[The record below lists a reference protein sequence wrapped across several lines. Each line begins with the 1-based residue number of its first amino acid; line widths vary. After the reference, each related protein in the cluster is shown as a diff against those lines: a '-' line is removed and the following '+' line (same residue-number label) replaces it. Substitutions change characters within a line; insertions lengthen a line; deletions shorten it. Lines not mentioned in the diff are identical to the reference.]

1 MAPKANSNG
10 RLKPDPSEDLSGS
23 QFIRVVVNDKLY
35 LRDPQETEL
44 GRKILQHS
52 VTMIDNLGFEEFTF
66 AKLAHA
72 IQSTETSIYRYFEN
86 KHNLLIYLLS
96 WYWLWLEYLVL
107 FKTNNITKPADRL
120 KTIVAVMCK
129 QESSGPFA
137 ISLLDE
143 VRLKSIV
150 MNEFNKVYLT
160 KQVDAENNEGFFKH
174 YKSFVK
180 TVAKAIADYAPN
192 YPYCNSLAAMVV
204 DESTRQLYFA
214 HHLPSLTD
222 IQVSDNM
229 EQDAQA
235 FLEHI
240 INSATANHRR

>member
-1 MAPKANSNG
+1 
-10 RLKPDPSEDLSGS
+10 
-23 QFIRVVVNDKLY
+23 
-35 LRDPQETEL
+35 
-44 GRKILQHS
+44 
-52 VTMIDNLGFEEFTF
+52 
-66 AKLAHA
+66 
-72 IQSTETSIYRYFEN
+72 
-86 KHNLLIYLLS
+86 
-96 WYWLWLEYLVL
+96 
-107 FKTNNITKPADRL
+107 
-120 KTIVAVMCK
+120 
-129 QESSGPFA
+129 
-137 ISLLDE
+137 
-143 VRLKSIV
+143 

-160 KQVDAENNEGFFKH
+160 KQVDAENNDGFFKH
-174 YKSFVK
+174 YTSFVK

-222 IQVSDNM
+222 IQFSDNM